1 MFAGGGGRCRGSA
14 SGASEGPRLFAR
26 GRWRSAA
33 RTPAASGGVWTGSA
47 ASPLRAWIGDAV
59 CPPRTPVSI
68 LAAKCAL
75 EVAIPPIARDYC
87 LELAQARV
95 RVLGSA
101 ARTVRA
107 TPQAAP

>member
-1 MFAGGGGRCRGSA
+1 LLAGGGGRCRGSA
-14 SGASEGPRLFAR
+14 SGASGGPRLFVR

-59 CPPRTPVSI
+59 CPPR
-68 LAAKCAL
+68 
-75 EVAIPPIARDYC
+75 
-87 LELAQARV
+87 ARV

-101 ARTVRA
+101 SRTVRA
-107 TPQAAP
+107 TPQAAL

>member
-1 MFAGGGGRCRGSA
+1 VLAGGGGRCRGSA
-14 SGASEGPRLFAR
+14 SGASGGPRLFAR

-47 ASPLRAWIGDAV
+47 ASPLRVWIGDAV

-75 EVAIPPIARDYC
+75 EVAMPLITRDCC
-87 LELAQARV
+87 LALAQARV